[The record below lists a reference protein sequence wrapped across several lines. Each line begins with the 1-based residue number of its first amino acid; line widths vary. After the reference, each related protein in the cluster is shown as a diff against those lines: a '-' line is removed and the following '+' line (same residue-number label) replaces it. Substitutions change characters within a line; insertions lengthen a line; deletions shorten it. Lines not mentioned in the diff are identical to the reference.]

1 MDVRTLVCGL
11 DRYITDR
18 PKNGEP
24 RFDSLDCSSGGDQQ
38 SEGGDYNVVSEIFE
52 DLKLR
57 VGMWERTH
65 GVTEGVGDDES
76 DNGSLSFITVDSKST
91 REGGESRRSSF
102 SSTTVGGWE

>member
-1 MDVRTLVCGL
+1 
-11 DRYITDR
+11 
-18 PKNGEP
+18 
-24 RFDSLDCSSGGDQQ
+24 
-38 SEGGDYNVVSEIFE
+38 VVSEIFE